1 MINREIVYERNMMGS
16 FMKIP
21 AGSEPGIDERFMLR
35 RRLPGALPVEKAYV
49 DGGGQYWYNI
59 SGKQSLDT
67 YCRERE
73 IKIDFVEQLIIS
85 ICGLMERLEWNLIC
99 ANCLMLDPELVFV
112 NHASREFSFTLYPGG
127 NQTVEQEFQ
136 ILMEYLMKKV
146 DHKDAQAVRT
156 VYRIYE
162 QTLEEG
168 YQIADIRSM
177 LLREKS
183 EGKEV
188 SLWDYPSTEKTGRR
202 QEIGSGYC
210 AQDREAFDS
219 VDTEDLP
226 VKTTGKSNTKI
237 PGTKR
242 EGELTD
248 KATRRIGKK
257 KTIGIRMEEK
267 PNVRDFIK
275 RKLTEWGIVQ
285 EVNHPQT
292 TKKPEYRQEIV
303 YPDDVMEIEHEP
315 MPVIHPTVC
324 LTGFDGLVRGEL
336 RYMGSEKLSDIQ
348 LREESICIGYA
359 SDADISINRETIS
372 RFHARIHKE
381 DDGFY
386 IEDLNSTNG
395 TFINE
400 EPLAYKEQRKLD
412 LNDIVQ
418 FADIRYRFC

>member
-1 MINREIVYERNMMGS
+1 
-16 FMKIP
+16 
-21 AGSEPGIDERFMLR
+21 
-35 RRLPGALPVEKAYV
+35 
-49 DGGGQYWYNI
+49 
-59 SGKQSLDT
+59 
-67 YCRERE
+67 
-73 IKIDFVEQLIIS
+73 
-85 ICGLMERLEWNLIC
+85 
-99 ANCLMLDPELVFV
+99 
-112 NHASREFSFTLYPGG
+112 
-127 NQTVEQEFQ
+127 
-136 ILMEYLMKKV
+136 
-146 DHKDAQAVRT
+146 
-156 VYRIYE
+156 
-162 QTLEEG
+162 
-168 YQIADIRSM
+168 
-177 LLREKS
+177 
-183 EGKEV
+183 
-188 SLWDYPSTEKTGRR
+188 
-202 QEIGSGYC
+202 
-210 AQDREAFDS
+210 
-219 VDTEDLP
+219 
-226 VKTTGKSNTKI
+226 
-237 PGTKR
+237 
-242 EGELTD
+242 
-248 KATRRIGKK
+248 
-257 KTIGIRMEEK
+257 MEEK

-324 LTGFDGLVRGEL
+324 LTGIDGLVRGEL
-336 RYMGSEKLSDIQ
+336 RYMGSEELSDIQ